1 MDYIL
6 IKGIPAFEA
15 GHLHN
20 FLDGIVLGCI
30 EFFGAGQ
37 ITQFYFFDRLRFRL
51 VCLVLV
57 LLLSLP
63 GSAH

>member
-30 EFFGAGQ
+30 DVNFGMK
-37 ITQFYFFDRLRFRL
+37 L
-51 VCLVLV
+51 VKSAS
-57 LLLSLP
+57 LSW
-63 GSAH
+63 